1 MLNLR
6 IVLLLVEIR
15 QSLHQ
20 TKYNN
25 PVENNWPGDVSYSTI
40 HSKKNWKN
48 FFSKLQTAL
57 WITTPR
63 MNTRSTVRTTK
74 DQLQKI
80 VNILRKYT
88 NRNACPKTSVADKI
102 RSIRKIYMIQFKY
115 FDLFLSYP
123 ISLKVFYKK
132 GFDLISD
139 VESMLPNL
147 FPSPYATKMMRI
159 GKYMKQNI
167 QTFQKKYKEY
177 LLEVNCILMKKILI
191 PDLLP
196 IINSYV
202 R

>member
-1 MLNLR
+1 
-6 IVLLLVEIR
+6 
-15 QSLHQ
+15 
-20 TKYNN
+20 
-25 PVENNWPGDVSYSTI
+25 
-40 HSKKNWKN
+40 
-48 FFSKLQTAL
+48 
-57 WITTPR
+57 